1 MVKVSIIVPVYNVEN
16 YLDKCL
22 NSLVN
27 QTLKD
32 IEIIVVN
39 DGSTDNSQSIID
51 SYQNK
56 YPKLIK
62 VITQT
67 NQGISIARNKGL
79 EQAKGQYIAFVDS
92 DDYVATNMLKKAY
105 DYIEKKQSDIVV
117 WNYYEVN
124 TSGKILKKQI
134 IPNFKT
140 LSLKDDPTLLFS
152 INPAPWNKLYKKT
165 LFDNVRFPND
175 RTKYEDLMT
184 ITKVLINANKI
195 SKLEESFNYY
205 LIRNNGETGS
215 IDERVFDILKV
226 LDHVNNYTK
235 DKLIFNQF
243 YDEITFLNIKHIMY
257 QVLKQRY
264 SKDLT
269 MSKKFIN
276 EAYNFLNNNFPTWRK
291 NPYYISKESIKNR
304 LIKNNKIII
313 KIYCRIYKMIQGGK
327 TK

>member
-1 MVKVSIIVPVYNVEN
+1 MLKVSVIVPVYNVEQ

-32 IEIIVVN
+32 MEIIVIN
-39 DGSTDNSQSIID
+39 DGSKDNSKSIID
-51 SYQNK
+51 DYQAK

-62 VITQT
+62 TIHQS
-67 NQGISIARNKGL
+67 NQGISVARNKGL
-79 EQAKGQYIAFVDS
+79 QKAKGKYISFVDS
-92 DDYVATNMLKKAY
+92 DDYIAKDMLKKAY

-124 TSGKILKKQI
+124 ELGEI
-134 IPNFKT
+134 IREELLPTFKDT
-140 LSLKDDPTLLFS
+140 NLENDPKLLFT
-152 INPAPWNKLYKKT
+152 INPAPWNKLYKRS

-184 ITKVLINANKI
+184 ISKVLLNANKI
-195 SKLEESFNYY
+195 SKLEQSYNYY

-215 IDERVFDILKV
+215 IDKRVFDILKV
-226 LDHVNNYTK
+226 LKHVNKYMK
-235 DKLIFNQF
+235 DKLIFDK
-243 YDEITFLNIKHIMY
+243 YHDELTFFNIKHILY
-257 QVLKQRY
+257 QVLKQRD

-269 MSKKFIN
+269 MSNKFIN
-276 EAYNFLNNNFPTWRK
+276 DAYAFLNNNFPQWRQNK
-291 NPYYISKESIKNR
+291 YYIANESIKSR
-304 LIKNNKIII
+304 LIKNHQLIV
-313 KIYCRIYKMIQGGK
+313 KIYCKLYRLIQGGK